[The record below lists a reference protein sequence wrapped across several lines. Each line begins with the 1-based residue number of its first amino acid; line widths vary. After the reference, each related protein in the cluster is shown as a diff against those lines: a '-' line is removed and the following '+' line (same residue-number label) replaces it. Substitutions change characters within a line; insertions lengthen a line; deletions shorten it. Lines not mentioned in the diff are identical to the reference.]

1 MQATY
6 FAVAVIVAVLVI
18 YWGSAE
24 PEHPLLAKLFGPR
37 PRDEKP
43 APKPKVR
50 W

>member
-18 YWGSAE
+18 YWGSSE
-24 PEHPLLAKLFGPR
+24 PEDPRLAKLFGPR
-37 PRDEKP
+37 KQEDKP
-43 APKPKVR
+43 APKTKVR